1 MLNSFNVWICGF
13 DSYICSCFIEQGF
26 YGPYYGQHKAH
37 PKLLDANSGAGGQRA
52 EWFHVAVRQRF
63 IAEII
68 LAKEPCE

>member
-13 DSYICSCFIEQGF
+13 VSYICSCFIEQGF

-52 EWFHVAVRQRF
+52 E
-63 IAEII
+63 
-68 LAKEPCE
+68 